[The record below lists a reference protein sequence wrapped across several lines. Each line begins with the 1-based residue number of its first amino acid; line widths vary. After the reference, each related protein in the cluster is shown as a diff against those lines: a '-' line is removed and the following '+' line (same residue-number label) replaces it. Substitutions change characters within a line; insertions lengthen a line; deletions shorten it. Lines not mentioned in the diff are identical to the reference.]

1 MVGDVCALIGMKRLV
16 HPSFSGQRQTQICVI
31 SRYGGIESSRLLKPA
46 DALRV
51 SPLRA
56 GDNAQRLDD
65 VRRIWLNR

>member
-1 MVGDVCALIGMKRLV
+1 MKRLV
-16 HPSFSGQRQTQICVI
+16 HPSLGDQRQTQICVI
-31 SRYGGIESSRLLKPA
+31 SRYGGIESSRLLKPG

-51 SPLRA
+51 STLCA